1 MSQPPWA
8 QPTQLTT
15 RPYNGQPDVD
25 AAVAAIARYDGDIDA
40 AARSLNMPSHILL
53 QFLST
58 NPEAPAL
65 IAKQMRTLTL
75 LHSYQLL
82 DQTRNALRDKI
93 DDMAPADVGKTY
105 TSLLQAIA
113 QLTDSHET
121 NNTVNYTEV
130 VMRALPPEA
139 RVALKA
145 LMDGQGQDDPTDE
158 PDWNNI

>member
-1 MSQPPWA
+1 MHPPS
-8 QPTQLTT
+8 PL
-15 RPYNGQPDVD
+15 DVE
-25 AAVAAIARYDGDIDA
+25 AAVAAIARYDGDIDS
-40 AARSLNMPSHILL
+40 AARSLAMPAHALL

-58 NPEAPAL
+58 NPEAPQL
-65 IAKQMRTLTL
+65 IARQMRTLTL

-105 TSLLQAIA
+105 TSLITAIA
-113 QLTDSHET
+113 ALTDSHET

-145 LMDGQGQDDPTDE
+145 LMDGTTIDND
-158 PDWNNI
+158 PDWNAL